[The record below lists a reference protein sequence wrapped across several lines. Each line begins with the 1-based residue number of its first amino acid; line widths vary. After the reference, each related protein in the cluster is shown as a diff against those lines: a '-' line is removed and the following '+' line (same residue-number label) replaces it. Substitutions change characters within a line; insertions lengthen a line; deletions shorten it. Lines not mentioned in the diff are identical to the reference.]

1 MSHPIIAIIFNA
13 PPRCGKDTLGRLI
26 PKYLSG
32 PVRHTAFKESLFDA
46 CFDRLL
52 PEFQEMTPR
61 DWWGSLAYDE
71 LKDDELAKLVM
82 EDGFEGTARECLIH
96 TSEDIIKPMHGDT
109 YFGEQA
115 AAQMQPGYNIFTDG
129 GFGPELEAIIEKA
142 DDVILIQISRD
153 GYNFSSDS
161 RDYINVDDYAVY
173 HTQGDITGQTP
184 QESAADIGITL
195 VGWEIEQAETSPEYH
210 AMRKAI
216 PAPSTYTFS

>member
-1 MSHPIIAIIFNA
+1 
-13 PPRCGKDTLGRLI
+13 LI

-32 PVRHTAFKESLFDA
+32 PVRHDAFKEALFDA

-82 EDGFEGTARECLIH
+82 EDGFEGTPRQCLIH
-96 TSEDIIKPMHGDT
+96 TSEDIIKPMHGER

-129 GFGPELEAIIEKA
+129 GFGPETEAIIDKA

-161 RDYINVDDYAVY
+161 RDYLDPEDYGVY
-173 HTQGDITGQTP
+173 YTQGDITDQSP
-184 QESAADIGITL
+184 QESATDIGATL
-195 VGWEIEQAETSPEYH
+195 VEWELGKSQKCFRYH
-210 AMRKAI
+210 AMREAI
-216 PAPSTYTFS
+216 PAPYLATSS